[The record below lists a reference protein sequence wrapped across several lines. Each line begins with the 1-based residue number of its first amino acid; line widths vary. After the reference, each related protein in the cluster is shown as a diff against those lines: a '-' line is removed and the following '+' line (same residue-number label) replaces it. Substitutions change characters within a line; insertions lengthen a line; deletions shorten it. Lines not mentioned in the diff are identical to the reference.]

1 MINCTPTSGC
11 NFFVHMKIKEMFLEE
26 RPREKMKQRG
36 LDALTDVELL
46 ALVLHSGSGKKNV
59 IELARE
65 LYAEHSGS
73 LCSLSAASPDRLC
86 NLEA

>member
-1 MINCTPTSGC
+1 
-11 NFFVHMKIKEMFLEE
+11 MKIKEMFLEE

-65 LYAEHSGS
+65 LYSE
-73 LCSLSAASPDRLC
+73 
-86 NLEA
+86 